1 MATSKVQIANLA
13 LIHVGAGTI
22 TSLTQD
28 TPEARAVNAVYDL
41 MRDAVLTDHPWNFA
55 VKRVAPSLDATTP
68 VFDFTYR
75 FDLPTDYL
83 RLLSIEDNPRYKISG
98 QFIECDSNAIKIK
111 YIAENDIPGEYDSIF
126 VTALALRIASV
137 IAERLTQSGTLAKE
151 LFEAY
156 LKFMRD
162 AKSVDAQSDEP
173 DNLEADE
180 WIDARTSGVTRGSG
194 DL

>member
-13 LIHVGAGTI
+13 LIHVGSGTI

-55 VKRVAPSLDATTP
+55 VKRVIPTLDATAP
-68 VFDFTYR
+68 IYGFLYR

-83 RLLSIEDNPRYKISG
+83 RLVEILDEPPYKISG
-98 QFIECDSNAIKIK
+98 QFIECDSSAIKIK
-111 YIAENDIPGEYDSIF
+111 YIAENDTPGEYDSLF
-126 VTALALRIASV
+126 VAALALRIAAV
-137 IAERLTQSGTLAKE
+137 IAERLTQSSKLGKE
-151 LFEAY
+151 LLEAY
-156 LKFMRD
+156 HVMLRD

-173 DNLEADE
+173 DNLEANE
-180 WIDARTSGVTRGSG
+180 WLDSRTSGVTRGSG